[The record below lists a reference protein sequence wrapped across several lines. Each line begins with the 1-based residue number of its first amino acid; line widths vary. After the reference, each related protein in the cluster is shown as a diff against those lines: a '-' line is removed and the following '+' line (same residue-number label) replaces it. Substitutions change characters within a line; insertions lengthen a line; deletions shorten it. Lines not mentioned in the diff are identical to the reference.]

1 MMASKV
7 VKAVWL
13 VLAIAG
19 SAGLVLWMSEH
30 GDLTR
35 DTAETNKF
43 EIVE

>member
-1 MMASKV
+1 MASKL

-35 DTAETNKF
+35 DTTGTNKL
-43 EIVE
+43 EIVD